1 MSELA
6 VITPTYAPDL
16 ELFADLHRSVLTHTP
31 DDTVHHVIVPSR
43 DRGLFARFEG
53 PRCRLWIEP
62 ELLPRTYFP
71 IPLSR
76 LWLNVARPW
85 PPIRGWILQQ
95 SLKLA
100 AAARMEADAVLVADS
115 DIVLVRPV
123 RLRDF
128 MVGGRL
134 RLHRI
139 DHGVHPGMRR
149 HLLWHEAARRLLG
162 RQDVPDPPLH
172 DYVNSLTLWDPAAV
186 RALQDRIEKVTGRRW
201 QDAFSARLHISE
213 FILYGVFVDEL
224 LGAPA
229 ASDTGICHNYWDAT
243 PLSMAEALAFADR
256 LDSRAVGMMIS
267 AKSGTTLDV
276 RRAAI
281 SRCLEV
287 ARQRPCR

>member
-6 VITPTYAPDL
+6 VITPSYAPDL
-16 ELFADLHRSVLTHTP
+16 ELFADLHRSVLRHTP
-31 DDTVHHVIVPSR
+31 EETVHHVIVPPR

-53 PRCRLWIEP
+53 PRCRVWIEP
-62 ELLPRTYFP
+62 DLLPRTYIP

-85 PPIRGWILQQ
+85 PPVRGWVLQQ

-123 RLRDF
+123 RVRDF
-128 MVGGRL
+128 MVGERL

-139 DHGVHPGMRR
+139 DHGVHSGMRR
-149 HLLWHEAARRLLG
+149 HLRWHEAARQLLG
-162 RQDVPDPPLH
+162 RPHVPAPPLH
-172 DYVNSLTLWDPAAV
+172 DYVNSLTLWDPNAV
-186 RALQDRIEKVTGRRW
+186 RALQDRIETATGRRW
-201 QDAFSARLHISE
+201 QDAFSSHLHISE

-243 PLSMAEALAFADR
+243 PLSMADALAFADR
-256 LDSRAVGMMIS
+256 LGSRAIGMMIS
-267 AKSGTTLDV
+267 AKSGTTLEV

-281 SRCLEV
+281 ARCMDV
-287 ARQRPCR
+287 ARRESSR